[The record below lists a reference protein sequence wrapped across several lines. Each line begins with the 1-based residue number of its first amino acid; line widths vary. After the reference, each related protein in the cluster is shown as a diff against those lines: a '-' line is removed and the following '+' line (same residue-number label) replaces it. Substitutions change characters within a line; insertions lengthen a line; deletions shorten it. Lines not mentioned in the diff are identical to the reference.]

1 MKNFLS
7 VIIPVYNAAPYL
19 RRCLDSVLKQN
30 FHDYEVIIVDDG
42 STDDSLQICEEYA
55 LKDARIS
62 VFHQANSGVSCAR
75 NYGLE
80 RAHGELVC
88 WIDADD
94 CVNPNYLSDLLEA
107 YTFDTDL
114 VIESLIRKSA
124 TEESQVSGVA
134 PGVYDLSN
142 PSDQNRFFASISI
155 DHLGVSVSKLFKLS
169 IIRKYGI
176 QYSADIRL
184 AEDLDFLF
192 RYLVHCRKV
201 VVCEHANYYYMLR
214 VGSESA
220 KIYSYETELKGWHQI
235 TSSCA
240 VLSQIYPSQA
250 LDSVI
255 GYTRSAYLHRVLISC
270 YHLDILR
277 SERFDFFHSISS
289 ADLALY
295 HSYGPRQTSF
305 LRLMNHL
312 LTHRYFLI
320 FDGVMLFIYR
330 HRYPLS

>member
-30 FHDYEVIIVDDG
+30 FRDYEVIIVDDG
-42 STDDSLQICEEYA
+42 STDDSLQICEEYS
-55 LKDARIS
+55 LKDARFS
-62 VFHQANSGVSCAR
+62 VFHKANGGVSCAR

-94 CVNPNYLSDLLEA
+94 FANPNYLSDLLDA

-142 PSDQNRFFASISI
+142 PSDQNSFFASICI

-214 VGSESA
+214 AGSESA
-220 KIYSYETELKGWHQI
+220 RVYPFDTELKGWHQI
-235 TSSCA
+235 TFSCA
-240 VLSQIYPSQA
+240 VLSQKFPLLA
-250 LDSVI
+250 LDSVT
-255 GYTRSAYLHRVLISC
+255 GYTRSAYLLRVLISC

-277 SERFDFFHSISS
+277 SKRFDFFHSISS

-295 HSYGPRQTSF
+295 HSYGPRQTCF
-305 LRLMNHL
+305 LQVMGCLI
-312 LTHRYFLI
+312 THRFFPL
-320 FDGVMLFIYR
+320 FDGLMLFVYR
-330 HRYPLS
+330 FCYKL